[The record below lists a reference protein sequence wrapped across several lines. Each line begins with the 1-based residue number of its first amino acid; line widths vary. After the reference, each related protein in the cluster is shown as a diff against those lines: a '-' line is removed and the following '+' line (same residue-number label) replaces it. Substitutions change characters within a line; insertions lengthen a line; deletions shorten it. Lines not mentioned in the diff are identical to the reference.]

1 MFPYDLIANER
12 ETYRQRIAKIER
24 ECRHMQRS
32 EDHPGLWER
41 TTFRLGD
48 LLIAAGE
55 QLKHQRH
62 EQKGS

>member
-12 ETYRQRIAKIER
+12 EMYKERIAKIER
-24 ECRHMQRS
+24 ENRHMQRRVDS
-32 EDHPGLWER
+32 PGMWER

-55 QLKHQRH
+55 QLKQHQH
-62 EQKGS
+62 KN